1 MAKTQITAYDMKG
14 LFESLWSDNG
24 YTIIIQEEDGT
35 KKEMDIQQYLRAD
48 FYTYVKD
55 LRENSDY
62 FEDENGVQFNFPNFD
77 NWVKSY
83 GMTQAT
89 YGQVELTGLEVVA
102 SEDIDMGS
110 ANAKISFIVN
120 IDKADLLEKYLAYLR
135 VGIAGKVHT
144 FTNAD
149 GEAINFY
156 ANIGDVSYDEQ
167 PFDTPLGK
175 CVVITTYLNISF
187 IQATL
192 SSNDSIVEISLNGTD
207 YERLLYTTDTENIT
221 FTGKANLVSN
231 KPYASGTINGS
242 VSYVRVISYWVFT
255 HNSLQLELHHKL
267 KSVVNDTVDYNDT
280 VNIPIWVREKVPYWN
295 TETNKLDTDTMTT
308 KMVIVDYKVNRK
320 NCDFVNINLTLN
332 RYGK

>member
-1 MAKTQITAYDMKG
+1 MAKTQITAYDMMS
-14 LFESLWSDNG
+14 LFKSVWSDSG

-48 FYTYVKD
+48 FYTYIKD
-55 LRENSDY
+55 LRENNDC
-62 FEDENGVQFNFPNFD
+62 FEDDNGIEFNFPNFD
-77 NWVKSY
+77 SWVASK

-89 YGQVELTGLEVVA
+89 YGQVELVGLEVVA

-110 ANAKISFIVN
+110 ANAKIDFIVN

-135 VGIAGKVHT
+135 VNIAGKVKT
-144 FTNAD
+144 FINAD
-149 GEAINFY
+149 GETLNSYFT
-156 ANIGDVSYDEQ
+156 IGDVSYDEQ

-175 CVVITTYLNISF
+175 CVIISTQFSMSF

-192 SSNDSIVEISLNGTD
+192 SSNDSIVEISLDGTN
-207 YERLLYTTDTENIT
+207 YERLLYTTDTEDIT

-231 KPYASGTINGS
+231 KPYANGTINAS

-280 VNIPIWVREKVPYWN
+280 VNIPIWVRENVPYWDSVN
-295 TETNKLDTDTMTT
+295 NVLAYQTMTT

-320 NCDFVNINLTLN
+320 NCDFVNINLSLN

>member
-1 MAKTQITAYDMKG
+1 MAKTQLTAYDMMG
-14 LFESLWSDNG
+14 LFKSLWHDLG
-24 YTIIIQEEDGT
+24 YTIVVQEEDGT
-35 KKEMDIQQYLRAD
+35 KKEMDIQDYLRAD

-62 FEDENGVQFNFPNFD
+62 FEDENGIQFNFPNFD
-77 NWVKSY
+77 NWLKSY

-110 ANAKISFIVN
+110 ATAKISFIVN

-135 VGIAGKVHT
+135 VNIAGKVYNLI
-144 FTNAD
+144 NAD
-149 GEAINFY
+149 GIRCNFY
-156 ANIGDVSYDEQ
+156 ASIGDVSYDEQ
-167 PFDTPLGK
+167 PFNTPFGK
-175 CVVITTYLNISF
+175 CVVITTYLSISF

-192 SSNDSIVEISLNGTD
+192 SSNDNAVEISLNGTD
-207 YERLLYTTDTENIT
+207 YERLLYTTDTEDIT
-221 FTGKANLVSN
+221 FTGKSNLVSN

-255 HNSLQLELHHKL
+255 HNCLQLELHHKL
-267 KSVVNDTVDYNDT
+267 KSVVNDTVDYNDS
-280 VNIPIWVREKVPYWN
+280 VNIPIWVRENVRYWDSVN
-295 TETNKLDTDTMTT
+295 NVLAYQTMTT

-320 NCDFVNINLTLN
+320 NCDFVNINLSLN

>member
-1 MAKTQITAYDMKG
+1 MAKTQITAYDMMN
-14 LFESLWSDNG
+14 LFKDLWNDNG

-35 KKEMDIQQYLRAD
+35 KKEMDIQNYLRAD

-55 LRENSDY
+55 LRENNDY
-62 FEDENGVQFNFPNFD
+62 FEDENGIEFNFPNFD
-77 NWVKSY
+77 NWFKSY

-89 YGQVELTGLEVVA
+89 YGQIELTGLEVVA

-135 VGIAGKVHT
+135 VNIAGKVYT
-144 FTNAD
+144 LINTD
-149 GEAINFY
+149 GERINYY

-175 CVVITTYLNISF
+175 CVVITTYLNVSF

-267 KSVVNDTVDYNDT
+267 KSVVNDTDDYNDT
-280 VNIPIWVREKVPYWN
+280 VNIPVWIREKVPYWK
-295 TETNKLDTDTMTT
+295 TDTNKLDYDTMTT

-320 NCDFVNINLTLN
+320 NCDFVNINLSLN

>member
-35 KKEMDIQQYLRAD
+35 KKEMDILNYLRAD

-55 LRENSDY
+55 LRENNDT
-62 FEDENGVQFNFPNFD
+62 FEDENGIEFNFPNFD
-77 NWVKSY
+77 NWVQSY

-110 ANAKISFIVN
+110 ATAKISFIVN

-135 VGIAGKVHT
+135 VNIAGKVYT
-144 FTNAD
+144 LINTD
-149 GEAINFY
+149 GERINYY

-255 HNSLQLELHHKL
+255 HNSLQLALHHKL
-267 KSVVNDTVDYNDT
+267 KSVVNDTVDYDDT
-280 VNIPIWVREKVPYWN
+280 VNIPVWVREKVPYWK
-295 TETNKLDTDTMTT
+295 TDTNELKYDTMTT

-320 NCDFVNINLTLN
+320 NCDFVNINLSLN

>member
-1 MAKTQITAYDMKG
+1 MAKTQITAYDMMN
-14 LFESLWSDNG
+14 LFKSLWNDSG
-24 YTIIIQEEDGT
+24 YTIIIQEQDGT
-35 KKEMDIQQYLRAD
+35 KKEMDIQEYLRAD

-55 LRENSDY
+55 LRENNDT
-62 FEDENGVQFNFPNFD
+62 FEDENGIEFNFPNFD
-77 NWVKSY
+77 NWVQSY

-135 VGIAGKVHT
+135 VGIAGKVYT

-149 GEAINFY
+149 GEKVNFY
-156 ANIGDVSYDEQ
+156 ASIGDVSYDEQ

-175 CVVITTYLNISF
+175 SVIITTYLSISF

-192 SSNDSIVEISLNGTD
+192 SSNDSIIEISLDGTN
-207 YERLLYTTDTENIT
+207 YEKLLYTTDTEDIV
-221 FTGKANLVSN
+221 FTGKSNLVSN

-255 HNSLQLELHHKL
+255 HNSLQLALHHKL

-280 VNIPIWVREKVPYWN
+280 VNIPVWVREKVPYWK
-295 TETNKLDTDTMTT
+295 TDTNELKYDTMTT

-320 NCDFVNINLTLN
+320 NCDFVNINLSLN